1 MFSAAHKGTRRA
13 PHTTGG
19 RFGLRRPG
27 RALLVAL
34 ATLAM
39 GAAGVGV
46 ALAGA
51 GSVTVTK
58 PGTVIDG
65 QTINGYLY
73 VKADDVTIRNTTINY
88 GGYHSLRIFEG
99 ADRTRIEDTKI
110 FCKEKKT
117 NGVVFGNYTAV
128 RVELHGCRNGFMY
141 SRSAPATIVDSTWNG
156 VKVNVN
162 AGDQAPVPPTTPTEP
177 TPAPTATPSAT
188 PTPTAAPT
196 PTAKPTPTQ
205 TRTTNPPPPNIG
217 QGPGIPS
224 SFPGP
229 GNTGVPDG
237 TALKASG
244 GLTITKA
251 GQVVSGLDIKGCV
264 TVEAKNVVIRNSKI
278 ACSSNYSI
286 RVSDANANL
295 LVENVTID
303 GMGKNSATVCCGG
316 YTLKRVEIFNTI
328 DGPRLGT
335 NSQIIDSW
343 IHHLTRADGSHNDA
357 MQTTAGSNIV
367 VRHNTIEAYNP
378 NTKDPFNACLMI
390 GSTTGPS
397 VTNLLFEQN
406 YCNGGNYSIGVRT
419 DLNGSGI
426 VFRDNLYGHDYR
438 YGVIAR
444 TTQSGISWESSSNLF
459 ADTRKPVK

>member
-13 PHTTGG
+13 PRTTGR
-19 RFGLRRPG
+19 RFGFRRPG

-34 ATLAM
+34 TTLAL

-46 ALAGA
+46 AVAKS

-73 VKADDVTIRNTTINY
+73 VKADNVTIRNTTIRY
-88 GGYHSLRIFEG
+88 GGYHSLRVYEG
-99 ADRTRIEDTKI
+99 ADGTRIEDTKI
-110 FCKEKKT
+110 FCESSKT

-128 RVELHGCRNGFMY
+128 RVALTGCRNGFMY
-141 SRSAPATIVDSTWNG
+141 SDAAPATIIDSTWNG
-156 VKVNVN
+156 QQVNVDGGV
-162 AGDQAPVPPTTPTEP
+162 AAPGAPTSPAPTTP
-177 TPAPTATPSAT
+177 T
-188 PTPTAAPT
+188 PTPTAT
-196 PTAKPTPTQ
+196 PTAKPTPTA
-205 TRTTNPPPPNIG
+205 TAKPPAKPTKPVDPPPAGGG

-229 GNTGVPDG
+229 SNTGVPDG
-237 TALKASG
+237 TALKSSG
-244 GLTITKA
+244 GLTLSKA

-264 TVEAKNVVIRNSKI
+264 TVTAKNVTIRNSKI
-278 ACSSNYSI
+278 TCGSNYSI

-295 LVENVTID
+295 IVENVTID
-303 GMGKNSATVCCGG
+303 GQGKNSATVCCGG
-316 YTLKRVEIFNTI
+316 YTLKKVEIFNTI
-328 DGPRLGT
+328 DGPRLGD

-406 YCNGGNYSIGVRT
+406 FCNGGNYSIGVRE

-426 VFRDNLYGHDYR
+426 VFRDNLFGRDFR

-444 TTQSGISWESSSNLF
+444 PTQSGLSWQNSTNLF
-459 ADTRKPVK
+459 ADNRKPVR

>member
-1 MFSAAHKGTRRA
+1 
-13 PHTTGG
+13 
-19 RFGLRRPG
+19 
-27 RALLVAL
+27 VAL
-34 ATLAM
+34 VTLGL

-46 ALAGA
+46 ALAGS

-58 PGTVIDG
+58 AGTVIDG
-65 QTINGYLY
+65 QSINGYLY
-73 VKADDVTIRNTTINY
+73 VKANDVTIRNTTIRY
-88 GGYHSLRIFEG
+88 GGYHSLRVFPG
-99 ADRTRIEDTKI
+99 FTGTRIEDTKI
-110 FCKEKKT
+110 FCEQKKT

-141 SRSAPATIVDSTWNG
+141 SPSAPATIIDSTWNG
-156 VKVNVN
+156 VKINVDG
-162 AGDQAPVPPTTPTEP
+162 GDIAPPPPPTAP
-177 TPAPTATPSAT
+177 TPGPTPSAT
-188 PTPTAAPT
+188 PTPTPT
-196 PTAKPTPTQ
+196 ATAKPTPKPSA
-205 TRTTNPPPPNIG
+205 TRPTAPPPPAG
-217 QGPGIPS
+217 GPGPGIPD

-229 GNTGVPDG
+229 SNTGVPDG
-237 TALKASG
+237 TALKSSG
-244 GLTITKA
+244 GLTLSKA

-264 TVEAKNVVIRNSKI
+264 TVTAKNVTIRKSKI
-278 ACSSNYSI
+278 TCGSNYSI
-286 RVSDANANL
+286 KVSDPNANL
-295 LVENVTID
+295 MVEDVTID

-335 NSQIIDSW
+335 NSKVIDSW
-343 IHHLTRADGSHNDA
+343 IHHLTRASGSHNDA

-378 NTKDPFNACLMI
+378 STKDPFNACLMI

-397 VTNLLFEQN
+397 VTNLVFEQN

-426 VFRDNLYGHDYR
+426 VFRDNLYGRNYR

-444 TTQSGISWESSSNLF
+444 TTQSGISWDRGSNLF
-459 ADTRKPVK
+459 ADTRKPVA